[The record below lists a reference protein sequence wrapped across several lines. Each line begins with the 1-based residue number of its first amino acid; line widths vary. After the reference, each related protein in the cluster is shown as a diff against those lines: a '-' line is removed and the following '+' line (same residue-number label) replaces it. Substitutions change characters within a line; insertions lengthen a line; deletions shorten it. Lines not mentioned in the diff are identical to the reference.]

1 MRLILIFT
9 TLAATG
15 SIASAAEQ
23 AGPASS
29 GSLFTVLLGLIL
41 VLGLVAAAAW
51 MLKRF
56 GAARTVGAA
65 HVKVVGGTSIGT
77 RERILVVEVAD
88 QWIVVGVTPT
98 QINTLTTMPRQE
110 LPPMPEAA
118 LATHPFAVWL
128 KQTIDK
134 RNDKQK

>member
-1 MRLILIFT
+1 MRSLLIFA
-9 TLAATG
+9 TLVSTSGMAR
-15 SIASAAEQ
+15 AAEQ
-23 AGPASS
+23 PGTASS
-29 GSLFTVLLGLIL
+29 GSLFTVLLGLTL

-51 MLKRF
+51 VLKRF
-56 GAARTVGAA
+56 GAARTVGGA
-65 HVKVVGGTSIGT
+65 HVKIVGGANVGT

-110 LPPMPEAA
+110 LAAMPDSGPAA
-118 LATHPFAVWL
+118 HPFAAWL